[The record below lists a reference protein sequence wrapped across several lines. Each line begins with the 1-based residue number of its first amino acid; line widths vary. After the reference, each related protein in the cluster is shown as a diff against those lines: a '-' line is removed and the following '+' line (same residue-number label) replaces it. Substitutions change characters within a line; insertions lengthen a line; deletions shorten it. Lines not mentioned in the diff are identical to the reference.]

1 MSKNSYLKNST
12 RTAINIEEY
21 TSLDNKFLL
30 CKINNA
36 KERVIILLKAFIL
49 YEPPET
55 SDIIRCCRII
65 QIISIKIRI
74 FIMLNNLVWSN
85 NWYHILVGIDNDFVD
100 TAVERFQNTL
110 ELPNKNAENKFNEKD
125 RRQKSY
131 ITYVNEYIPLLEEI
145 IRFKIEKYKIDIEKI
160 KTLDEYENLII
171 NFVKTTKRISRLK
184 LYENIEE
191 INQELII
198 KYQQFIENS
207 APILRAYSKQSSQVY
222 KKSDVCAQRYLDKC
236 VMEHKQKEEIK
247 RQRQERLEEYE
258 KSIKNL
264 EERQKQFLKIITTP
278 SRIAKS
284 IASSFKKHM
293 IGPSPEDRIQKWN
306 DKIMELISG
315 FQSSKYNKSLILN
328 ICIKKININTEI
340 IRLFIDEPNEMIY
353 KEQTY
358 KDKTFQIQI
367 NKIYEGYLL
376 DYKNKLTSKDL
387 QNDLYKNLNN
397 DFKHILEVIKNI
409 KIDNCKN
416 DCPQLKEDK

>member
-131 ITYVNEYIPLLEEI
+131 ITYVNEYITLLE
-145 IRFKIEKYKIDIEKI
+145 
-160 KTLDEYENLII
+160 
-171 NFVKTTKRISRLK
+171 
-184 LYENIEE
+184 
-191 INQELII
+191 
-198 KYQQFIENS
+198 
-207 APILRAYSKQSSQVY
+207 
-222 KKSDVCAQRYLDKC
+222 
-236 VMEHKQKEEIK
+236 
-247 RQRQERLEEYE
+247 
-258 KSIKNL
+258 
-264 EERQKQFLKIITTP
+264 
-278 SRIAKS
+278 
-284 IASSFKKHM
+284 
-293 IGPSPEDRIQKWN
+293 
-306 DKIMELISG
+306 
-315 FQSSKYNKSLILN
+315 
-328 ICIKKININTEI
+328 
-340 IRLFIDEPNEMIY
+340 
-353 KEQTY
+353 
-358 KDKTFQIQI
+358 
-367 NKIYEGYLL
+367 
-376 DYKNKLTSKDL
+376 
-387 QNDLYKNLNN
+387 
-397 DFKHILEVIKNI
+397 
-409 KIDNCKN
+409 
-416 DCPQLKEDK
+416 